1 MLQNI
6 EQKEIHPING
16 MIMLVVITI
25 GLILSVGLIILGSI
39 LLEQN
44 NSVLGGIILAIG
56 IILVVI
62 FPIMYGGLKI
72 VGPNEALVLT
82 LFGNY
87 YGTILKPGYY
97 YVNPFVS
104 YNNPIFNKAYIN
116 RNKIENNDKTTVI
129 PDITPKKTVSLK
141 SITLN
146 NGTQKVND
154 VLGNPIII
162 GAVVIWKV
170 TLDNILEKL
179 ENAGIENVLALRG
192 DIPKGSDLKQGD
204 FKYASDLVSYIAG
217 RGNFCI
223 GVAGYPEKHPE
234 SPSFEKDIEMLK
246 YKVDMGASFIIT
258 QLFFDNEYFY
268 RFRERAEKAGIN
280 VPIVAGIMPIVNFSQ
295 IERFKV
301 MCSSHIPENLIKSM
315 EGKSEEDIASIG
327 IDYAVKQCEDLVKN
341 QVAGLHFYTL
351 NRYMATKRIL
361 DNLHF
366 LP

>member
-62 FPIMYGGLKI
+62 FPIMYSGLKI

-170 TLDNILEKL
+170 TDPTKAVFNVDNYAEFLSIQTDSTIRNIARKYPYDDLDCEDENMNKKTLRSSSLEIANDMKDEL
-179 ENAGIENVLALRG
+179 IKRVR
-192 DIPKGSDLKQGD
+192 
-204 FKYASDLVSYIAG
+204 IAG
-217 RGNFCI
+217 L
-223 GVAGYPEKHPE
+223 
-234 SPSFEKDIEMLK
+234 DIEEVRITHLAYAEEIAAAMLQRQQASAIIAARQK
-246 YKVDMGASFIIT
+246 IVDGAVGMVKMAIDKLGEEEVVVLDEERKATMVSNLLVVLCSNKDT
-258 QLFFDNEYFY
+258 QP
-268 RFRERAEKAGIN
+268 
-280 VPIVAGIMPIVNFSQ
+280 VVNS
-295 IERFKV
+295 
-301 MCSSHIPENLIKSM
+301 
-315 EGKSEEDIASIG
+315 GSI
-327 IDYAVKQCEDLVKN
+327 Y
-341 QVAGLHFYTL
+341 
-351 NRYMATKRIL
+351 
-361 DNLHF
+361 
-366 LP
+366 

>member
-1 MLQNI
+1 
-6 EQKEIHPING
+6 
-16 MIMLVVITI
+16 
-25 GLILSVGLIILGSI
+25 
-39 LLEQN
+39 
-44 NSVLGGIILAIG
+44 
-56 IILVVI
+56 
-62 FPIMYGGLKI
+62 
-72 VGPNEALVLT
+72 
-82 LFGNY
+82 
-87 YGTILKPGYY
+87 
-97 YVNPFVS
+97 
-104 YNNPIFNKAYIN
+104 
-116 RNKIENNDKTTVI
+116 
-129 PDITPKKTVSLK
+129 
-141 SITLN
+141 
-146 NGTQKVND
+146 
-154 VLGNPIII
+154 
-162 GAVVIWKV
+162 
-170 TLDNILEKL
+170 
-179 ENAGIENVLALRG
+179 
-192 DIPKGSDLKQGD
+192 
-204 FKYASDLVSYIAG
+204 
-217 RGNFCI
+217 CI

-351 NRYMATKRIL
+351 NRSMATKRIL